1 MKFLY
6 IFSFIIL
13 FFILIT
19 CFSALAQDN
28 SESAGIPELS
38 IFYSPGC
45 HRCNAAKEKLLPG
58 LEKKFAGKVVFK
70 YYDIG
75 EIDNYKF
82 LISLKEKYSPE
93 FKAIVPVFFLKGRF
107 LNGESNLE
115 ANLDGF
121 VAESLVVSSAA
132 KEPILPKVDLVS
144 YFKQFKLFAIVSAGL
159 IDGINP
165 CAFTVIV
172 FFISFLALQ
181 GYRKKDL
188 IAIGITFIIA
198 VFITY
203 LLLGLGLF
211 SFLYRI
217 RGFWF
222 VLKFINLG
230 VGIFSIVLGFI
241 CVYDFFKFKKTKSP
255 EGLVLQLPA
264 AVKNQIH
271 KVIGLH
277 YRVNQKT
284 GDNVLQ
290 QKQTFR
296 LVASAFITGFL
307 VSILEAICTG
317 QTYLPTIAFVLKTT
331 NLKLQALFYL
341 FIYNLMFILPL
352 FIIFIFALYGVTSAQ
367 FSKFLKDKMLLIKI
381 LMAMLFFGLGIFLIW
396 RA

>member
-1 MKFLY
+1 MRFKK

-13 FFILIT
+13 FSILIAQYPV
-19 CFSALAQDN
+19 FAQDKQKT
-28 SESAGIPELS
+28 ETVPELS
-38 IFYSPGC
+38 IFYFPGC
-45 HRCNAAKEKLLPG
+45 HRCNAAKEKLIPG
-58 LEKKFAGKVVFK
+58 LEKKFHGKVTFQ
-70 YYDIG
+70 YYDIDN
-75 EIDNYKF
+75 IDNYKL

-93 FKAIVPVFFLKGRF
+93 FKVIVPVFFLKGRF

-115 ANLDGF
+115 VNLDEF
-121 VAESLVVSSAA
+121 VAESLALSLVD
-132 KEPILPKVDLVS
+132 KEPALPTVDLIN
-144 YFKQFKLFAIVSAGL
+144 YFKQFRLFAILSAGL

-172 FFISFLALQ
+172 FFISYLALQ

-188 IAIGITFIIA
+188 IAIGLAFIIA

-203 LLLGLGLF
+203 FLLGLGLF

-217 RGFWF
+217 KGFWL
-222 VLKFINLG
+222 VLRIINLT
-230 VGIFSIVLGFI
+230 VGIFSIILGFI
-241 CVYDFFKFKKTKSP
+241 CIYDFLKFKKTKNS
-255 EGLVLQLPA
+255 ESLILQLPA

-277 YRVNQKT
+277 YRIHQKT
-284 GDNVLQ
+284 GDTVL

-331 NLKLQALFYL
+331 NLKLQALWYL
-341 FIYNLMFILPL
+341 FVYNLMFILPL
-352 FIIFIFALYGVTSAQ
+352 VGIFILALYGVTSAQ
-367 FSKFLKDKMLLIKI
+367 FSRFLKDKMLVIKI
-381 LMAMLFFGLGIFLIW
+381 LMATLFFGLGLFLIW